1 VRYFLTWLG
10 LLAFLALT
18 VASSYVPMGAWNSVA
33 NLAISCAKGL
43 LIALFFMELK
53 SAGALVRIAALVGL
67 VWLGILFGL
76 SWSDFGTRSVS
87 PAPWLAR

>member
-18 VASSYVPMGAWNSVA
+18 VASSYVPMGTWNSVA
-33 NLAISCAKGL
+33 NIAISCAKGL

-53 SAGALVRIAALVGL
+53 SAGTLVRIAALVGL

-76 SWSDFGTRSVS
+76 SWSDFATRSVS
-87 PAPWLAR
+87 PAPWMAR

>member
-1 VRYFLTWLG
+1 MRHFLTWLG

-18 VASSYVPMGAWNSVA
+18 VASSYVPMGMWNSVA

-43 LIALFFMELK
+43 LIALFFMELRT
-53 SAGALVRIAALVGL
+53 AGALVRIAALVGV

-76 SWSDFGTRSVS
+76 SWSDFGTRGVS